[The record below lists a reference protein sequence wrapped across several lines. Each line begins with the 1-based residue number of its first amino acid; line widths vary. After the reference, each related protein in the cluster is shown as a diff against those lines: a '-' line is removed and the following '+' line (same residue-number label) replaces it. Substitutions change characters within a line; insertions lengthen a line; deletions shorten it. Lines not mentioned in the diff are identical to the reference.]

1 MRTPWIAV
9 TADYD
14 WKGEKY
20 NIAAA
25 YIRAVERAGG
35 QAAVLLPGE
44 NREVRLPDWA
54 DGLLLTG
61 GSDLDPMYFGE
72 AVRRGNRDINP
83 RRDAWELSLARRC
96 TEEER
101 PIFGICRG
109 IQVMAVAAGGTIV
122 QDIYEGEAATRLQ
135 HEQRAPGDYPTHEV
149 FLAQDSR
156 LAAWTGKRRL
166 RVNSFHHQSVA
177 AAGDFQITGR
187 SPDGLPEVIERAD
200 RPFWLGVQWHPER
213 MTEDADSLK
222 LFEIFIEACR
232 GEAAAG
238 SEF

>member
-1 MRTPWIAV
+1 MRTPWIAI

-44 NREVRLPDWA
+44 NRKVQLPEWA

-96 TEEER
+96 TEEQR
-101 PIFGICRG
+101 PILGICRG

-135 HEQRAPGDYPTHEV
+135 HEQRAPGGYPTHEV

-156 LAAWTGKRRL
+156 PGCLDRKVPPAGQFLPSSKR
-166 RVNSFHHQSVA
+166 
-177 AAGDFQITGR
+177 G
-187 SPDGLPEVIERAD
+187 
-200 RPFWLGVQWHPER
+200 
-213 MTEDADSLK
+213 
-222 LFEIFIEACR
+222 CR
-232 GEAAAG
+232 GGFSDHRPVAG
-238 SEF
+238 RIAGGHRKGRPALLAGGAVASGAHDGGCGFAKTI